1 MAPIVAV
8 GEVVPSYAPEPA
20 GNFTTIEFDC
30 ATSLGFGLKE
40 EDGATVVAS
49 IEKGSRAYDYEVPLG
64 TKIIGVHGQSTAGKS
79 KKEVLQMIVLQ
90 KEVLQKKAEPK
101 LRITFDFKE
110 QVAFL

>member
-1 MAPIVAV
+1 MAPIVAA

-49 IEKGSRAYDYEVPLG
+49 IEKGSPAHEVPPG

-79 KKEVLQMIVLQ
+79 KNEVLQMIVAA
-90 KEVLQKKAEPK
+90 KKAEPK
-101 LRITFDFKE
+101 LRITFDLE
-110 QVAFL
+110 DQTSFL

>member
-1 MAPIVAV
+1 M
-8 GEVVPSYAPEPA
+8 PSYAPEPT
-20 GNFTTIEFDC
+20 GNFTTIEFDS
-30 ATSLGFGLKE
+30 ATSLGFGLKA
-40 EDGATVVAS
+40 EDGATIVSS
-49 IEKGSRAYDYEVPLG
+49 IEKGSPAHEVPPG